1 MFILSDIGQLLRLL
15 PRSDDGNNTPAGA
28 PFELPDSLAVP
39 DQQTDRWTFTPTTW
53 PRANR

>member
-1 MFILSDIGQLLRLL
+1 MGR
-15 PRSDDGNNTPAGA
+15 DDRAGTMPPDA
-28 PFELPDSLAVP
+28 GHVPFGVP